1 MIHTQLKKFF
11 KNQRLTQKEL
21 SDITGKSVRTV
32 QYYLDGVRSPDA
44 SFLEILLKHFN
55 LNINWLLTGQSEM
68 YIKEEINN
76 FVNDVDVSYKYNE
89 LSIEEKA
96 ITLDVISIIR
106 KRKNMGRLLQAFI
119 DINRDKRENE

>member
-44 SFLEILLKHFN
+44 SFLEILLKNFN